1 MPLTARRL
9 GRRETLL
16 ARIARS
22 SSRERKGRRL
32 DDTGCIVF
40 RIVGDKVTDLDECVE
55 DIDKSNEFWAD

>member
-1 MPLTARRL
+1 MPRHHHGPDRPAEPDL
-9 GRRETLL
+9 GLPAL
-16 ARIARS
+16 A
-22 SSRERKGRRL
+22 ERKGRRL